1 VGVLI
6 RLGTDPAHIER
17 TTVAHLDVES
27 APDVAIQLRAAVDL
41 DIHVGPGEQLALAL
55 TLQQAD
61 HLLQDLAARLGQRLI
76 GIRR

>member
-1 VGVLI
+1 MGVLI
-6 RLGTDPAHIER
+6 VLGTAPPHVER

-27 APDVAIQLRAAVDL
+27 VPDAAVQLRAAVDL

-55 TLQQAD
+55 THQQAD
-61 HLLQDLAARLGQRLI
+61 HLLQDLAARLGRRLI